1 MAGVVLR
8 NSWIL
13 FGLIPVV
20 GGVILPVAVIWIAV
34 STGRGDEN
42 RGIHD
47 RVAGTAVARTS

>member
-20 GGVILPVAVIWIAV
+20 GGVILPIAVIWIAV

-47 RVAGTAVARTS
+47 RVAGTSFVGTS